1 MFSTIAYRNEIQILA
16 TFRNAASCFLGTR
29 PRRTNAET
37 CTSCV
42 MQLDSFSGQV
52 SEFRGGGETDFM
64 QRGWKKS
71 SVTLVQG
78 SECNVSIQRGHRIA
92 IYTSYRQIVSFSNY
106 IYDILEIEIPFI
118 FR

>member
-78 SECNVSIQRGHRIA
+78 SECNVVIGLRYIRVIVRSSVSRI
-92 IYTSYRQIVSFSNY
+92 IYMIFWKLKFPSFFDRIS
-106 IYDILEIEIPFI
+106 
-118 FR
+118 